1 MYHKFTNDLERGE
14 DSPVRASVHTADH
27 DEVVSPMFEL
37 QQPHVTNEPK
47 MLSPS
52 DRATSG
58 GSARLTVA
66 VKQASLQKKL
76 KRFASMCMAVVLFAG
91 GLVRR
96 IQNHKFPFQLSTY
109 YFLHPS
115 LHLQTGA
122 HYRLCSYQVPFYLL
136 PTLIP
141 MELE

>member
-14 DSPVRASVHTADH
+14 DSPVRASVHTADN

-37 QQPHVTNEPK
+37 QQPHLTNEPK

-66 VKQASLQKKL
+66 VKQASLQKKM

-91 GLVRR
+91 GLVRQ
-96 IQNHKFPFQLSTY
+96 IQKSFAPVRPIT
-109 YFLHPS
+109 YFLHTS
-115 LHLQTGA
+115 LFLQNGA
-122 HYRLCSYQVPFYLL
+122 HCRLCSFQAQFYLL
-136 PTLIP
+136 PTPIP